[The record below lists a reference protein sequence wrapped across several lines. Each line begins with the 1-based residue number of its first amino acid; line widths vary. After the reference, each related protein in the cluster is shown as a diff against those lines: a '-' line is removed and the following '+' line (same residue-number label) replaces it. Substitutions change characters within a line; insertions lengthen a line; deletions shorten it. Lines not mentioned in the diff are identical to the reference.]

1 MKIEHHISQ
10 LLYRYQCVA
19 VPGFGAFLTEVQ
31 PARLLESSSAFYPPR
46 KVISF
51 NGNLKNNDGLLATH
65 VSQAEKISY
74 ENAVERIQQ
83 EVVLWK
89 NELQGNQPLA
99 LKNVGLFSLNNEG
112 NLVFEPSENL
122 NYFTESFGL
131 SSVVSPGIIREIL
144 AEEPIVTTEET
155 PVISIAQERTPRP
168 YLKYAAIFVLGLGT
182 AGFFGNHYYN
192 NYQDSIAA
200 ENLMV
205 QQEVQKKVQSKIQE
219 ATFFI
224 ETPLPAVTLS
234 VKEQKLNYHIVAGA
248 FRNENNA
255 QKIFEKLSAKGF
267 KARRIEQNRH
277 GLHPVLYGSFT
288 TLAEAQS
295 EMRKIQKT
303 ENAEAWLLIQEL

>member
-10 LLYRYQCVA
+10 LLYRYQCVT
-19 VPGFGAFLTEVQ
+19 VPGFGAFLTEMQ
-31 PARLLESSSAFYPPR
+31 PARLLESNSAFYPPR
-46 KVISF
+46 KIISF

-65 VSQAEKISY
+65 ISQNEKVTY
-74 ENAVERIQQ
+74 EIAVQDINNAVE
-83 EVVLWK
+83 LWK
-89 NELQGNQPLA
+89 NELQNNQPLA
-99 LKNVGLFSLNNEG
+99 LKNIGQFSLNTEG
-112 NLVFEPSENL
+112 NLRFEPSESI
-122 NYFTESFGL
+122 NYFTGSFGL
-131 SSVVSPGIIREIL
+131 NSFVSPAITREIF
-144 AEEPIVTTEET
+144 AQTETVEEEI
-155 PVISIAQERTPRP
+155 PVLQLEPEKPSRP

-182 AGFFGNHYYN
+182 AGFFANNFYN
-192 NYQDSIAA
+192 NYQDNIAA

-205 QQEVQKKVQSKIQE
+205 QKEVQKKVQDKIQE

-267 KARRIEQNRH
+267 KARRIDKNRH

-288 TLAEAQS
+288 TLAEAQT
-295 EMRKIQKT
+295 EMKKIQKT